1 MKFTLFSTLTLVN
14 YVLSAPAVDNDI
26 ATRDEAKLNARRLPL
41 PLPAYALPRI
51 GVTVTSKG
59 KSSTKCICRRSS
71 AINRHENLV
80 IGMGRVAEVIKARCN
95 DIESALEATR
105 GGTMTSDQAVQTGV
119 NMMDNIRVMLFGTVS
134 GLGDASNPDLAQE
147 ERKELIEYLYTINSY
162 FYKTTKDFID
172 TLGGASGG
180 RSLSRA
186 GHMLAEMLE
195 SIATTYPSAASDMGS
210 KLAPIFPA
218 ELGQNDDDLLDLVMG
233 PVVSFLTSIKTVP
246 VDDSKTAECS
256 ISEMDCSG
264 DLNEDLR

>member
-95 DIESALEATR
+95 DI
-105 GGTMTSDQAVQTGV
+105 G
-119 NMMDNIRVMLFGTVS
+119 
-134 GLGDASNPDLAQE
+134 
-147 ERKELIEYLYTINSY
+147 K
-162 FYKTTKDFID
+162 ID
-172 TLGGASGG
+172 RPFAHLC
-180 RSLSRA
+180 
-186 GHMLAEMLE
+186 
-195 SIATTYPSAASDMGS
+195 
-210 KLAPIFPA
+210 
-218 ELGQNDDDLLDLVMG
+218 V
-233 PVVSFLTSIKTVP
+233 LTSSRIGFRSYQRRHNDK
-246 VDDSKTAECS
+246 
-256 ISEMDCSG
+256 
-264 DLNEDLR
+264 